1 MDIFFAFVIKEA
13 RHILRDKRTMLILF
27 GMPVVL
33 MLLFGFAIT
42 TDVKNVRTVVVCS
55 EMSPRTQQAVERL
68 SQSEYF
74 VITQTVNTPHEA
86 EQLIRNQKADMA
98 LVFAQDHGVQIMV
111 DGCDPNMAQQ
121 WTTYA
126 QQTLAPAHSSLFT
139 LHSSLFKGERI
150 VVADIMTVPSDT
162 IDSVWVKVARD
173 QLTFGWIHEN
183 ELLAKVSPDDPISQF
198 IDFFSD
204 VHLLAFL
211 AFCVVIVA
219 AYGVRRLMRRG
230 AKIVHFNDIPSFYP
244 TTLCLLVASSAVL
257 YSSIQLFGP
266 ESWRHF
272 YYHPSLNPFGMPLHL
287 GLFVSSVWAIVIVA
301 IATVDDV
308 TKHLPL
314 GSAILYLGGLTAVC
328 AVDYVIFS
336 ITTLYYIGYPLLI
349 AYYIFAL
356 RRLSL
361 QDSI

>member
-1 MDIFFAFVIKEA
+1 M
-13 RHILRDKRTMLILF
+13 RRSILF
-27 GMPVVL
+27 PLFTFIFPLLLVSCYNRGPITPDAWNLTEQQLDSISFYTTHHYTQNYNFVVTGDSL
-33 MLLFGFAIT
+33 
-42 TDVKNVRTVVVCS
+42 VVV
-55 EMSPRTQQAVERL
+55 
-68 SQSEYF
+68 
-74 VITQTVNTPHEA
+74 
-86 EQLIRNQKADMA
+86 
-98 LVFAQDHGVQIMV
+98 
-111 DGCDPNMAQQ
+111 AQQ
-121 WTTYA
+121 PEA
-126 QQTLAPAHSSLFT
+126 MAIPEVVSIEIESIGEEQQKDSITLR
-139 LHSSLFKGERI
+139 KNERI
-150 VVADIMTVPSDT
+150 VVADIMTVSSDT

-173 QLTFGWIHEN
+173 QLTFGWIHEK

-198 IDFFSD
+198 IDLFSN
-204 VHLLAFL
+204 VHLLVFL
-211 AFCVVIVA
+211 AFGVVIIA

-272 YYHPSLNPFGMPLHL
+272 YYHPSLNPFGLPLHL
-287 GLFVSSVWAIVIVA
+287 GLFVTSVWAIIIVG

-314 GSAILYLGGLTAVC
+314 GSAVLYLGGLTAVC
-328 AVDYVIFS
+328 AVDYVVFS

-349 AYYIFAL
+349 AYFIFAL

>member
-1 MDIFFAFVIKEA
+1 MIFQLSTFRSALP
-13 RHILRDKRTMLILF
+13 LRSSKNFQLSSRRMRKWLIGLSF
-27 GMPVVL
+27 IIYH
-33 MLLFGFAIT
+33 LLFSVACYNRGPIT
-42 TDVKNVRTVVVCS
+42 PDAWNLTEQQLDSISFYTTHHYTQNYNFIVTGDSLVVV
-55 EMSPRTQQAVERL
+55 
-68 SQSEYF
+68 
-74 VITQTVNTPHEA
+74 
-86 EQLIRNQKADMA
+86 
-98 LVFAQDHGVQIMV
+98 
-111 DGCDPNMAQQ
+111 AQQ
-121 WTTYA
+121 PEA
-126 QQTLAPAHSSLFT
+126 MAVPEVVSIEIESIGQEKQKDSITLR
-139 LHSSLFKGERI
+139 KNERI

-183 ELLAKVSPDDPISQF
+183 ELLARVSPDDPISQF

-204 VHLLAFL
+204 VHLLVFM

-257 YSSIQLFGP
+257 YSSIQIFGP

-272 YYHPSLNPFGMPLHL
+272 YYHPSLNPFGLPLHL
-287 GLFVSSVWAIVIVA
+287 GLFVSSVWAIIIVA
-301 IATVDDV
+301 IATVEDV
-308 TKHLPL
+308 SKHLPL
-314 GSAILYLGGLTAVC
+314 GSAVLYLGGLIAVC
-328 AVDYVIFS
+328 AVDYVVFS

-349 AYYIFAL
+349 AYFIFAL

>member
-1 MDIFFAFVIKEA
+1 M
-13 RHILRDKRTMLILF
+13 RRSILF
-27 GMPVVL
+27 PLFTFIFPLLLVSCYNRGPITPDAWNLTEQQLDSISFYTTHHYTQNYNFVVTGDSL
-33 MLLFGFAIT
+33 
-42 TDVKNVRTVVVCS
+42 VVV
-55 EMSPRTQQAVERL
+55 
-68 SQSEYF
+68 
-74 VITQTVNTPHEA
+74 
-86 EQLIRNQKADMA
+86 
-98 LVFAQDHGVQIMV
+98 
-111 DGCDPNMAQQ
+111 AQQ
-121 WTTYA
+121 PEA
-126 QQTLAPAHSSLFT
+126 MAIPEVVSIEIESIGEEQQKDSITLR
-139 LHSSLFKGERI
+139 KNERI

-183 ELLAKVSPDDPISQF
+183 ELLSKVSPDDPISQF
-198 IDFFSD
+198 IDLFSN
-204 VHLLAFL
+204 VHLLVFL
-211 AFCVVIVA
+211 AFGVVIVA

-272 YYHPSLNPFGMPLHL
+272 YYHPSLNPFGLPLHL
-287 GLFVSSVWAIVIVA
+287 GLFVTSVWAIIIVG

-314 GSAILYLGGLTAVC
+314 GSAVLYLGGLTAVC
-328 AVDYVIFS
+328 AVDYVVFS

-349 AYYIFAL
+349 AYFIFAL

-361 QDSI
+361 QDSL

>member
-1 MDIFFAFVIKEA
+1 M
-13 RHILRDKRTMLILF
+13 RSLGNH
-27 GMPVVL
+27 
-33 MLLFGFAIT
+33 
-42 TDVKNVRTVVVCS
+42 
-55 EMSPRTQQAVERL
+55 SPICRR
-68 SQSEYF
+68 
-74 VITQTVNTPHEA
+74 
-86 EQLIRNQKADMA
+86 LIRA
-98 LVFAQDHGVQIMV
+98 L
-111 DGCDPNMAQQ
+111 
-121 WTTYA
+121 
-126 QQTLAPAHSSLFT
+126 LLSLFT
-139 LHSSLFKGERI
+139 FHFSFLTTSCYNRGPITPDAWNLTEQQIDSISFYTTHHYTQNYNFVVTGDSLVVVAQQPEAMAVPEVVSIEIESIGQEKQKDSITLRKNERI

-183 ELLAKVSPDDPISQF
+183 ELLARVSPDDPISQF
-198 IDFFSD
+198 IDLFSN
-204 VHLLAFL
+204 VHLLVFM

-257 YSSIQLFGP
+257 YSSIQIFGP

-272 YYHPSLNPFGMPLHL
+272 YYHPSLNPFGLPLHL
-287 GLFVSSVWAIVIVA
+287 GLFVSSVWAIIIVA
-301 IATVDDV
+301 IATVEDV
-308 TKHLPL
+308 SKHLSL
-314 GSAILYLGGLTAVC
+314 GSAVLYLGGLIAVC
-328 AVDYVIFS
+328 AVDYVVFS

-349 AYYIFAL
+349 AYFIFAL

>member
-1 MDIFFAFVIKEA
+1 MHNSQSFLK
-13 RHILRDKRTMLILF
+13 RILRRSLLCIMHCALCILLCGCYNRGPITPDAWNLTEQQLDSISF
-27 GMPVVL
+27 YTTHHYTQNYNFVVTGDSL
-33 MLLFGFAIT
+33 
-42 TDVKNVRTVVVCS
+42 VVV
-55 EMSPRTQQAVERL
+55 
-68 SQSEYF
+68 
-74 VITQTVNTPHEA
+74 
-86 EQLIRNQKADMA
+86 
-98 LVFAQDHGVQIMV
+98 
-111 DGCDPNMAQQ
+111 AQQ
-121 WTTYA
+121 PEA
-126 QQTLAPAHSSLFT
+126 MAIPDVVSIEIESIGEEQQKDSITLRKYEH
-139 LHSSLFKGERI
+139 I

-173 QLTFGWIHEN
+173 QLTFGWIHEK

-198 IDFFSD
+198 IDLFSN
-204 VHLLAFL
+204 VHLLVFL

-314 GSAILYLGGLTAVC
+314 GSAILYLGGLLAVC
-328 AVDYVIFS
+328 AVLYVVFS

-349 AYYIFAL
+349 AYFIFAL

>member
-1 MDIFFAFVIKEA
+1 MYRMMRKLGKKGKCNKWWL
-13 RHILRDKRTMLILF
+13 RIL
-27 GMPVVL
+27 P
-33 MLLFGFAIT
+33 LLFTFHLSLFTSCYNRGPIT
-42 TDVKNVRTVVVCS
+42 PDAWNLTEQQLDSISFYTTHHYTQNYNFVVTGDSLVVVAQ
-55 EMSPRTQQAVERL
+55 EPEAMPIPEVL
-68 SQSEYF
+68 S
-74 VITQTVNTPHEA
+74 TLHDEA
-86 EQLIRNQKADMA
+86 D
-98 LVFAQDHGVQIMV
+98 
-111 DGCDPNMAQQ
+111 
-121 WTTYA
+121 
-126 QQTLAPAHSSLFT
+126 SSLFT
-139 LHSSLFKGERI
+139 LHDSSLFTLHYSLLKGERI
-150 VVADIMTVPSDT
+150 VVADIRTVPSDT

-198 IDFFSD
+198 IDLFSN
-204 VHLLAFL
+204 VHLLVFL

-244 TTLCLLVASSAVL
+244 TALCLLVASSAVL

-287 GLFVSSVWAIVIVA
+287 GLFVTSVWAIIIVA

-314 GSAILYLGGLTAVC
+314 GSAILYLGGLLAVC
-328 AVDYVIFS
+328 AVCYVVFS

>member
-1 MDIFFAFVIKEA
+1 MNSSCHHTFRKKWI
-13 RHILRDKRTMLILF
+13 R
-27 GMPVVL
+27 VL
-33 MLLFGFAIT
+33 LLSLFAIH
-42 TDVKNVRTVVVCS
+42 
-55 EMSPRTQQAVERL
+55 
-68 SQSEYF
+68 Y
-74 VITQTVNTPHEA
+74 
-86 EQLIRNQKADMA
+86 
-98 LVFAQDHGVQIMV
+98 
-111 DGCDPNMAQQ
+111 
-121 WTTYA
+121 
-126 QQTLAPAHSSLFT
+126 SLFT
-139 LHSSLFKGERI
+139 ISCYNRGPITPDAWNLTEQQLDSISFYTTHHYTQNYNFIVTGDSLVVVAQQPEAMAIPEVVSIEIESIGEEHQKDSITLRKNERI

-198 IDFFSD
+198 IDLFSN
-204 VHLLAFL
+204 VHLLVFL

-244 TTLCLLVASSAVL
+244 TALCLLVASSAVL

-272 YYHPSLNPFGMPLHL
+272 YYHPSLNPFGLPLHL
-287 GLFVSSVWAIVIVA
+287 GLFVSSVWAIIIVG

>member
-1 MDIFFAFVIKEA
+1 MINDEREMIFQLSTFRSALP
-13 RHILRDKRTMLILF
+13 LRSSKNFQLSSRRMRKWLIGLSF
-27 GMPVVL
+27 IIYH
-33 MLLFGFAIT
+33 LLFSVACYNRGPIT
-42 TDVKNVRTVVVCS
+42 PDAWNLTEQQLDSISFYTTHHYTQNYNFIVTGDSLVVV
-55 EMSPRTQQAVERL
+55 
-68 SQSEYF
+68 
-74 VITQTVNTPHEA
+74 
-86 EQLIRNQKADMA
+86 
-98 LVFAQDHGVQIMV
+98 
-111 DGCDPNMAQQ
+111 AQQ
-121 WTTYA
+121 PEA
-126 QQTLAPAHSSLFT
+126 MAVPEVVSIEIESIGQEKQKDSITLR
-139 LHSSLFKGERI
+139 KNERI

-183 ELLAKVSPDDPISQF
+183 ELLAKVSPDHPISQF
-198 IDFFSD
+198 IDLFSN
-204 VHLLAFL
+204 VHLLVFM

-257 YSSIQLFGP
+257 YSSIQIFGP

-272 YYHPSLNPFGMPLHL
+272 YYHPSLNPFGLPLHL
-287 GLFVSSVWAIVIVA
+287 GLFVSSVWAIIIVA
-301 IATVDDV
+301 IATVEDV
-308 TKHLPL
+308 SKHLPL
-314 GSAILYLGGLTAVC
+314 GSAVLYLGGLIAVC
-328 AVDYVIFS
+328 AVDYVVFS

-349 AYYIFAL
+349 AYFIFAL

>member
-1 MDIFFAFVIKEA
+1 MSM
-13 RHILRDKRTMLILF
+13 RRSILF
-27 GMPVVL
+27 PL
-33 MLLFGFAIT
+33 STFLFPLLLVSCYNRGPIT
-42 TDVKNVRTVVVCS
+42 PDAWNLTEQQIDSISFYTTHHY
-55 EMSPRTQQAVERL
+55 TQNYNFIVTGDSL
-68 SQSEYF
+68 
-74 VITQTVNTPHEA
+74 V
-86 EQLIRNQKADMA
+86 
-98 LVFAQDHGVQIMV
+98 VFAQQPEAMPIPEVFSSLHGIA
-111 DGCDPNMAQQ
+111 D
-121 WTTYA
+121 
-126 QQTLAPAHSSLFT
+126 SSLFT
-139 LHSSLFKGERI
+139 LHLSLFKGERI

-162 IDSVWVKVARD
+162 IDSIWVKVARD

-204 VHLLAFL
+204 VHLLVFL

-287 GLFVSSVWAIVIVA
+287 GLFVTSVWAIVIVA